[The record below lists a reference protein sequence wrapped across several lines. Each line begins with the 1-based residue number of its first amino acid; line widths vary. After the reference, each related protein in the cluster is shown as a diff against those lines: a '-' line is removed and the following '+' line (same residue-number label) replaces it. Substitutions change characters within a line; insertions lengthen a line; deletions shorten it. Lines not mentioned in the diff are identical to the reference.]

1 MKLSIII
8 PILSAGANKQN
19 ENKKGSRSVE
29 RFVASEVTNDCSEQV
44 PAKGGIFLTSGNG
57 SNGEINLEKYPT
69 NINCKHVVQ
78 ASSSCTEIQ
87 IQLRSVVTELYCFDF
102 FRFGW
107 TGTNGSF
114 DITPARCSCFGD
126 GCHYEKVDYE
136 DYSYSYFSHYVE
148 SGQVAEWI
156 GPDSLTVDSNM
167 FTFYFRS
174 DAYNSLEDSHI
185 IFDWE
190 CVKYS
195 TTTTTTATT
204 TTTSKT
210 TSTTP
215 M

>member
-44 PAKGGIFLTSGNG
+44 PAKGGVFLTSGNG

-78 ASSSCTEIQ
+78 ASSSCSEIR
-87 IQLRSVVTELYCFDF
+87 IQLRSVATEMYCNSDF

-114 DITPARCSCFGD
+114 DTTPARCGCFGD
-126 GCHYEKVDYE
+126 GCYYKDNYSDYA
-136 DYSYSYFSHYVE
+136 YYYFMDYVE
-148 SGQVAEWI
+148 SGQIAESI
-156 GPDSLTVDSNM
+156 GPDSLTVNSNT
-167 FTFYFRS
+167 FTFYFKS
-174 DAYNSLEDSHI
+174 DAYISIINSHI

-195 TTTTTTATT
+195 TTTTTTTT
-204 TTTSKT
+204 MTTS
-210 TSTTP
+210 